1 MSHRSS
7 QIKKVVF
14 NKVMSPPEQVEV
26 LDRVSRCGNLKTAVF
41 KNFTPWKVIYF
52 RLIPV
57 NLVKLDLAWSNVTSL
72 NGIEFLSKLED
83 LEVAGN
89 INLDTTTFQSLAG
102 LQGGFFIS
110 SFEKHGFFL
119 ISTKIL
125 SFFIFKLTRFR
136 SFHSPISH
144 RKMFDQNDKNFT
156 VFSICAPEKY
166 ATSQK

>member
-102 LQGGFFIS
+102 LQAAFLKCEIQVPKIS
-110 SFEKHGFFL
+110 NYTEFGL
-119 ISTKIL
+119 
-125 SFFIFKLTRFR
+125 
-136 SFHSPISH
+136 
-144 RKMFDQNDKNFT
+144 KNFNIFE
-156 VFSICAPEKY
+156 VISVPFVR
-166 ATSQK
+166 